1 MKTRILKTGIYTDE
15 VMFALTPDVR
25 FICVYLYTNSH
36 IGLTN
41 IYKIP
46 VQLIQLETGYDISVI
61 RLALDRLQE
70 VGVVEHYK
78 HLWVKLLKAD
88 FASLDYSGGK
98 NDVAISKYE
107 QEIPLEIRTFFSQDS
122 TIDTTMDGTIH
133 STYKSET
140 INNKPKTENK
150 EPEIEVVLQGESS
163 KDIVKILDLFSGLNP
178 AVKTM
183 YGNKTQRKACS
194 ELLQRYDLEEIEKM
208 ITTILPVTNK
218 KEYYPIIN
226 TPYEL
231 NIKFQTLIDR
241 IHQDKS
247 KNKAKEETVIIN
259 GVIMKKP
266 L

>member
-1 MKTRILKTGIYTDE
+1 MAQKRMFDRAIIDTDNFMDMPISSKGMYFLLGLEADDEGFVSYRKVLRIHGGAEDDVNILVARGFLIKFKSGVVVITDWNTNNWLDSRRIRATEYKKERDLLSLTDDKKYVLSNGLASIEERSIEEDSIALDSLRSPEEKPNDYILKDSEETKSIVRILE
-15 VMFALTPDVR
+15 
-25 FICVYLYTNSH
+25 
-36 IGLTN
+36 
-41 IYKIP
+41 
-46 VQLIQLETGYDISVI
+46 
-61 RLALDRLQE
+61 
-70 VGVVEHYK
+70 
-78 HLWVKLLKAD
+78 
-88 FASLDYSGGK
+88 
-98 NDVAISKYE
+98 
-107 QEIPLEIRTFFSQDS
+107 
-122 TIDTTMDGTIH
+122 
-133 STYKSET
+133 
-140 INNKPKTENK
+140 
-150 EPEIEVVLQGESS
+150 
-163 KDIVKILDLFSGLNP
+163 LFSALNP

-194 ELLQRYDLEEIEKM
+194 ELLQRYNLEEIEKM

-247 KNKAKEETVIIN
+247 KNRAKEETVIIN